1 MQIVVF
7 VSVSGKLPMKMKK
20 AARVAALTALF
31 ILWL

>member
-1 MQIVVF
+1 MKIVVF
-7 VSVSGKLPMKMKK
+7 VSVSGKPLKMKK